1 MFRSLAS
8 RAGLLTGAVAVI
20 AVLVAGL
27 VALPLIR
34 GAAEAQVQ
42 ANLSSQADLVAN
54 VATNPNDFDFDHDHP
69 GRGDSLSRALKG
81 VVTYMRAQ
89 GIEVQAVVPGQSEPD
104 QLTSEQINA
113 IASGKAVSGKV
124 CNEGICIF
132 VEARPVGV
140 GTGII
145 VMQPLSYASS
155 VTAPA
160 IERIARALVIGLVI
174 SVLAGL
180 WVARRLA
187 RPLVLASEAANELAS
202 GKRDIRLEPA
212 GPIEVANIAIALN
225 TLSEELAYSEGR
237 QREFLLSVSHEL
249 RTPLTAIRGYAEAL
263 ADDMVEADDLARV
276 GSVVSAES
284 ARLDRLVSDL
294 LDLARTGAV
303 DFPLHVHEVDLC
315 DVVDEAALVWAD
327 RAAREGV
334 DFKVIMP
341 KGPVTYETDPVRVRQ
356 LIDNL
361 AENALRVTPE
371 GSLIVFNLESSGLI
385 EVRDGGPGLS
395 DDDRRVAFQPGELFE
410 RYKGVRRVGTGFGL
424 ALVGR
429 LASRLGA
436 EASVGQAPEGGAS
449 FRIQFRR

>member
-8 RAGLLTGAVAVI
+8 RAGLLTGAVAAI
-20 AVLVAGL
+20 AVVVAGL

-54 VATNPNDFDFDHDHP
+54 VATNPNDFDADHDHL
-69 GRGDSLSRALKG
+69 GRDYSLSRALSG
-81 VVTYMRAQ
+81 VVSYMRVQ
-89 GIEVQAVVPGQSEPD
+89 GIVVQAVIPGQVEPA
-104 QLTSEQINA
+104 QLSAEQITA

-124 CNEGICIF
+124 CRESECLF
-132 VEARPVGV
+132 VEARPVGT
-140 GTGII
+140 GTGIV
-145 VMQPLSYASS
+145 VMQPLSVASS
-155 VTAPA
+155 VSASA
-160 IERIARALVIGLVI
+160 LGRIARALVIGLI
-174 SVLAGL
+174 IAVLMGL
-180 WVARRLA
+180 WAARRLA

-202 GKRDIRLEPA
+202 GKRDIRLEPS
-212 GPIEVANIAIALN
+212 GPVEIADIAIALN

-263 ADDMVEADDLARV
+263 ADDMVDAEDLPRV
-276 GSVVSAES
+276 GGVVSAES
-284 ARLDRLVSDL
+284 ARLDRLVADL

-303 DFPLHVHEVDLC
+303 DFPLHTQDVDLC
-315 DVVDEAALVWAD
+315 DVVDEASLVWAD
-327 RAAREGV
+327 RAQRESV
-334 DFKVIMP
+334 EFKVIMP
-341 KGPVTYETDPVRVRQ
+341 TEPVMVHTDPIRVRQ

-361 AENALRVTPE
+361 AENALRVTPV
-371 GSLIVFNLESSGLI
+371 GSLIVFHLDETGLI

-395 DDDRRVAFQPGELFE
+395 DDDRKVAFQPGELYE

-436 EASVGQAPEGGAS
+436 EASVEQAPEGGAS
-449 FRIQFRR
+449 FRIQFQA